1 MSENAKRRALLEK
14 QKNGYDVMSA
24 EELKACH
31 EFNEDYKYFIDAA
44 KTERE
49 AVDYAVEAAK
59 AAGFKP
65 YKRGDKHKHIG
76 RAHRF
81 AAHRPEDVS
90 AV

>member
-49 AVDYAVEAAK
+49 AVDYAV
-59 AAGFKP
+59 
-65 YKRGDKHKHIG
+65 
-76 RAHRF
+76 
-81 AAHRPEDVS
+81 
-90 AV
+90 